1 MSDQRQKNWD
11 SLRTDSAFDV
21 VVVGGG
27 INGIGVYRELA
38 LQGLR
43 VLLVE
48 RNDFCSGCSAAPSRM
63 IHGGLRYLENGEFD
77 LVRESLRERD
87 ALLENAPHLV
97 HPLPT
102 VIPIKSV
109 FSGLLNS
116 AASFFGLS
124 GKPSSRGA
132 LPIKLG
138 LSLYDWVTRKRRLL
152 PTHAFMGRKATR
164 AKWPKL
170 MPDLKF
176 SATYHDAWISH
187 PERLG
192 MELIRDT
199 EKHSPACL
207 ALNYAEIAPSEGG
220 GFKVSNLRN
229 GEIETVTARIVVN
242 ATGAWLDETIR
253 QISGNVKRE
262 RLVSGTKGSH
272 LIIDNPEM
280 VEALAGHMVY
290 FENGDGRVCIVFPYL
305 GKVLAGST
313 DIRVNSASRVRCEDE
328 ERDYILD
335 SLRLV
340 FPEIAIGVED
350 IVFSYA
356 GIRPLPKS
364 DHDFTGRISRGH
376 HTRRLEGQVPQ
387 LCMVG
392 GKWTTFRAFA
402 EQTADEV
409 LTELRRPRKANTLNV
424 PIGGGQVFPKDQTLL
439 EKALAREF
447 SVTPE
452 RARYLARTYGTAA
465 ADLQK
470 FCIAEGADQ
479 PVNGSALTR
488 NEAIYLIRNELVET
502 LSDLV
507 LRRTSLAIDGSLSL
521 DIIDQLS
528 RLVLE
533 EKHLTRHEAEEQR
546 SSLIQELGDY
556 HGVSL
561 QMLEARNQNWSDEC
575 VLAQKPA

>member
-11 SLRTDSAFDV
+11 SLRAESAFDV
-21 VVVGGG
+21 IVVGGG

-102 VIPIKSV
+102 VIPIRSV

-138 LSLYDWVTRKRRLL
+138 LALYDWVTRKRRLL
-152 PTHAFMGRKATR
+152 PRHSFQGRKATLVN
-164 AKWPKL
+164 WPKL

-192 MELIRDT
+192 LELIRDT
-199 EKHSPACL
+199 EKQAPSCL
-207 ALNYAEIAPSEGG
+207 ALNYAEVTPNEGG
-220 GFKVSNLRN
+220 GFKVSNLRT
-229 GEIETVTARIVVN
+229 GEIETVTTRIVVN
-242 ATGAWLDETIR
+242 ATGAWLDDTVR
-253 QISGNVKRE
+253 QISGDSKRE

-290 FENGDGRVCIVFPYL
+290 FENADGRVCIVFPYL

-328 ERDYILD
+328 ERDYILE

-340 FPEIAIGVED
+340 FPGFEIGEKD

-376 HTRRLEGQVPQ
+376 YTKRLEGAVPQ

-409 LTELRRPRKANTLNV
+409 LAVLGRPRHKDTLGT
-424 PIGGGQVFPKDQTLL
+424 PIGGGHVFPKEKALL
-439 EKALAREF
+439 EKALEREF
-447 SVTPE
+447 SIGAE
-452 RARYLARTYGTAA
+452 RARYLVQTYGTASG
-465 ADLQK
+465 DLQK
-470 FCIAEGADQ
+470 FCMAHGNDQ
-479 PVNGSALTR
+479 PLAGSDLTE
-488 NEAIYLIRNELVET
+488 NEVIFLIRTECVET
-502 LSDLV
+502 ISDIAM
-507 LRRTSLAIDGSLSL
+507 RRTSLAIDGSLSL
-521 DIIDQLS
+521 DIID
-528 RLVLE
+528 RLTELVQQ
-533 EKHLTRHEAEEQR
+533 EKHLTPQEAEQQR
-546 SSLIQELGDY
+546 LSLIQELGDY